1 MFAENN
7 NSSII
12 KDRKPMLDT
21 SEMIDDLKRKGVKFE
36 YMSEDK
42 AYEFLEQST
51 NYFKLRAYRKNFDIA
66 TSGPRKGQ
74 YLGLDFAA
82 LRDLS
87 TLDMRLRYV
96 LIHMCLDIEH
106 CIKIDMIRR
115 VQNNNKNDAY
125 DSVADYIKEYQ
136 MWKYGDPNG
145 DGFQRSFFAIQSGDV
160 YRKDLVE
167 KYQENCPIWVIAE
180 ILHFGEL
187 LRLYA
192 FIQCRYVCKSCH
204 VSNQKLQSDTCR
216 RILNGK
222 LSSFR
227 AYMLANDRSHPAI
240 DICPRIHEV
249 EKMDRLLQDVR
260 RIRNA
265 SAHNSC
271 FLNDLRIPKGT
282 GNDDTASPLLVNELR
297 RILPELRKRIPKLG
311 EKNINILLKIL
322 VSGNA
327 CQPYMRINY

>member
-160 YRKDLVE
+160 YS
-167 KYQENCPIWVIAE
+167 
-180 ILHFGEL
+180 
-187 LRLYA
+187 
-192 FIQCRYVCKSCH
+192 KSI
-204 VSNQKLQSDTCR
+204 R
-216 RILNGK
+216 RIVQFGSLQRFCT
-222 LSSFR
+222 LESYCV
-227 AYMLANDRSHPAI
+227 YMLSFSVDMYVRVVTFLIKSFSPTLA
-240 DICPRIHEV
+240 
-249 EKMDRLLQDVR
+249 DV
-260 RIRNA
+260 
-265 SAHNSC
+265 
-271 FLNDLRIPKGT
+271 F
-282 GNDDTASPLLVNELR
+282 
-297 RILPELRKRIPKLG
+297 
-311 EKNINILLKIL
+311 
-322 VSGNA
+322 
-327 CQPYMRINY
+327 